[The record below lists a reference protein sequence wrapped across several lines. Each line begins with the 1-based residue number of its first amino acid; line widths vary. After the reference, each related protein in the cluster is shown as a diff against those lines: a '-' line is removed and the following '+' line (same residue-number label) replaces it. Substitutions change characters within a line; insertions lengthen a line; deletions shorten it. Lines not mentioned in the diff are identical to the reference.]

1 MLCNLDLWIKCSR
14 LRANHVS
21 KTKVKGII
29 LCTKLLQRAG
39 VRSNPRWVASS
50 HSPLMMHGS
59 SSLESW
65 HLSPC
70 WLSSDNRLMQTG
82 GQASSRLLFIYNNL
96 IRFIAITTMITS
108 NITSS
113 TIFLQHILNC
123 MPS

>member
-1 MLCNLDLWIKCSR
+1 MLLYITLRVLCNLDLWIKCSR
-14 LRANHVS
+14 LRSNHVS
-21 KTKVKGII
+21 KTKVKEII
-29 LCTKLLQRAG
+29 LCASTIKLLQRAR

-82 GQASSRLLFIYNNL
+82 GQASSRLLFNYICYSQYNGYN
-96 IRFIAITTMITS
+96 
-108 NITSS
+108 
-113 TIFLQHILNC
+113 QYYH
-123 MPS
+123 